1 MPGLVCKPTPLS
13 YSVPVRRPLLRI
25 SERNLLAS
33 AANGRGFFA
42 LWCRFIAAWWDV
54 QRVSPSARRAFA
66 SRNFSQHELS
76 KRIARN
82 SKGKTKVL
90 CGAEIPRSSRI
101 WPLLGDV
108 ISTAYARVSRDRP
121 MLKAFCRVAPSVR
134 FSFFAIL
141 PAGVFFRAS
150 DLSVCSSLAVQLRL
164 LEPFFT
170 ISFSFK

>member
-66 SRNFSQHELS
+66 SRNSYLASMNCLNELPETR
-76 KRIARN
+76 KA
-82 SKGKTKVL
+82 KPKYF
-90 CGAEIPRSSRI
+90 AERRYQE
-101 WPLLGDV
+101 
-108 ISTAYARVSRDRP
+108 AA
-121 MLKAFCRVAPSVR
+121 
-134 FSFFAIL
+134 
-141 PAGVFFRAS
+141 VFGR
-150 DLSVCSSLAVQLRL
+150 SLA
-164 LEPFFT
+164 T
-170 ISFSFK
+170 SFQPPMRECRGTDRC